1 MRENNLI
8 GNKYIP
14 SIYKMSSV
22 EQRFELLR
30 GLIDTDG
37 TIDKR
42 GICEFYNTNEILIDD
57 VLWLIRSLG
66 FKARKKFK
74 CFSNRWGSKE
84 KTDTKIWVVR
94 FHPSDIRVCNFER
107 KYSRQRK
114 VKREQEIKLRYLKSV
129 TPVKSIP
136 VKCIEVDSPDSL
148 FVVGNSLLLTHN
160 TEALVLRTL
169 HGMIYQH
176 YPQGAVY
183 LFPTRDDVKDFSKAR
198 FDPLIAG
205 NGCISNHVQNTDATN
220 IKQIGRAFLYLR
232 GARITKNISG
242 AKKSSSQLKSIPV
255 DRVVFDERDEMD
267 DSMVELARER
277 VSHSDVQEII
287 SLGTPTIPDYGI
299 DKMYQESDQR
309 VWMIRCEKCNKFTCL
324 ELEFPTCIMRRP
336 DGEAYR
342 GCVHCQEEIFPH
354 NGQWVPQ
361 YPGREKVGW
370 WISQLNS
377 LYVKPGYIL
386 DLYEDPPNGDLS
398 EVMNSK
404 LGRAYIPAEN
414 RLTSAEVYAC
424 CGKDPML
431 MKHDGPCGMG
441 VDVGRE
447 LHVTIGYRTSRRNVK
462 IIYIGRVSSFTDLHD
477 LGKRYGVRSSV
488 IDLKPET
495 RKVRDFQTS
504 EPYSIFG
511 CDYVETRTGMTAW
524 DEKERVIK
532 CNRTEICDMSHD
544 LVTEPGRLELPRRN
558 TEIDQYVREMCNIA
572 KVLEED
578 MDTGNR
584 VYRYKKL
591 GPDHYRHS
599 TNYLLLACDR
609 IGSVNDSKLIG
620 LYYDRRRR
628 RNFMTA

>member
-1 MRENNLI
+1 MTI
-8 GNKYIP
+8 
-14 SIYKMSSV
+14 S
-22 EQRFELLR
+22 EQ
-30 GLIDTDG
+30 
-37 TIDKR
+37 
-42 GICEFYNTNEILIDD
+42 
-57 VLWLIRSLG
+57 
-66 FKARKKFK
+66 
-74 CFSNRWGSKE
+74 
-84 KTDTKIWVVR
+84 
-94 FHPSDIRVCNFER
+94 
-107 KYSRQRK
+107 K
-114 VKREQEIKLRYLKSV
+114 VKQLMSALDCFTWLTDHGINLSHGPWSLKGHEYQLAWLQETAKEQCFIKGAQ
-129 TPVKSIP
+129 TG
-136 VKCIEVDSPDSL
+136 C
-148 FVVGNSLLLTHN
+148 

-205 NGCISNHVQNTDATN
+205 NPSINEHVQNTDATN

-242 AKKSSSQLKSIPV
+242 SKKSSSQLKSIPV

-287 SLGTPTIPDYGI
+287 SLGTPTIPDFGI
-299 DKMYQESDQR
+299 DKAYQSSDQR
-309 VWMIRCEKCNKFTCL
+309 VWMIRCEKCNKHTCL
-324 ELEFPTCIMRRP
+324 ELEFPACIVRRE
-336 DGEAYR
+336 DGSAFR
-342 GCVHCQEEIFPH
+342 ACVHCGAEIFPH
-354 NGQWVPQ
+354 NGTWVAQ
-361 YPGREKVGW
+361 YPGRDLVGW

-386 DLYEDPPNGDLS
+386 DLYEEPPNGDLS

-414 RLTSAEVYAC
+414 RLTMNEVYSC
-424 CGKDPML
+424 CGRDAML
-431 MKHDGPCGMG
+431 AKHEGPCGMG
-441 VDVGRE
+441 VDVGRD
-447 LHVTIGYRTSRRNVK
+447 LHVTVGYRVNRKSIK
-462 IIYIGRVSSFTDLHD
+462 IIFIGRVSTFNDLHD
-477 LGKRYGVRSSV
+477 ISTRYNVRSSV

-495 RKVRDFQTS
+495 RKVREFQLS
-504 EPYSIFG
+504 EPHSIFG
-511 CDYVETRTGMTAW
+511 CDYVETRVGMTAW

-532 CNRTEICDMSHD
+532 CNRTEICDQTHD

-558 TEIDQYVREMCNIA
+558 TEVDMYAREMCNIA

-578 MDTGNR
+578 TDTGNR

-609 IGSVNDSKLIG
+609 VGSVNDNKLIG
-620 LYYDRRRR
+620 LYYDRRKR